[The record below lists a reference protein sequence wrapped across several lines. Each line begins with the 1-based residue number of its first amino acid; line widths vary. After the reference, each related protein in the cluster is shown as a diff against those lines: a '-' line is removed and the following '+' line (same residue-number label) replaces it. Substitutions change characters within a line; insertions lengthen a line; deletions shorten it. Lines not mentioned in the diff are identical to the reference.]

1 MSSVIFYPIEKF
13 FIDRIDNKPIVEQ
26 FRRLSEDLTP
36 QPQPRKPNGGP
47 NPKPIKICLLNRA
60 ESQPTTPTTP
70 SAPFGGGHPLAML
83 TGSGVPAGGT
93 QQSSSNQATPVAS
106 RRDVPPSPDTIR
118 GSKTFMRLNK
128 ELDQREKQEFFEKND
143 RIRALR
149 TPVQASKFVRCPSS
163 SSPRTS
169 RTEVNFLKNKNKTTP
184 MGFEPTRAEHIG
196 LAVQRLNHS
205 ATVSYGNNAGFKNY
219 I

>member
-1 MSSVIFYPIEKF
+1 MSGNLGPSYYFGHGQDSDTDAARTRTQLGHGLRHFYPIFKF

-26 FRRLSEDLTP
+26 FRRLSGDLTP
-36 QPQPRKPNGGP
+36 QPKPQKPNQ
-47 NPKPIKICLLNRA
+47 KPIKICLLNRA

-93 QQSSSNQATPVAS
+93 QQQSSSSNQATPVAS

-128 ELDQREKQEFFEKND
+128 ELDQREKQENSEKMID
-143 RIRALR
+143 RENNGPRGSPNMYQPDPSCPINR
-149 TPVQASKFVRCPSS
+149 SVR
-163 SSPRTS
+163 R
-169 RTEVNFLKNKNKTTP
+169 
-184 MGFEPTRAEHIG
+184 
-196 LAVQRLNHS
+196 
-205 ATVSYGNNAGFKNY
+205 
-219 I
+219 